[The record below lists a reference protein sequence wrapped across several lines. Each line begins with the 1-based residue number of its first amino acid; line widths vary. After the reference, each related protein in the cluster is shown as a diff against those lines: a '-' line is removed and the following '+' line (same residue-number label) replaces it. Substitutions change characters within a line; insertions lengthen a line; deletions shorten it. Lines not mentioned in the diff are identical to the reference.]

1 MRAPKND
8 HEQALHVSSVDIS
21 SVGCLGGFSRKDESK
36 NSYMCHGSLHFI
48 ALDIQLITQALV
60 FRARWKCAQLI
71 FECHL

>member
-1 MRAPKND
+1 MSRRYTYP
-8 HEQALHVSSVDIS
+8 VFFIVDIS

-60 FRARWKCAQLI
+60 FRAR
-71 FECHL
+71 